1 MKKEDNAGDGYH
13 RRQAVTDAEGKA
25 FHICEMLFSYNGVKF
40 VFFRF

>member
-13 RRQAVTDAEGKA
+13 RRQAVTDA
-25 FHICEMLFSYNGVKF
+25 FSYNGVKF